1 MFRKRL
7 VAVSMVAS
15 LVLSGTFVRSAHA
28 QEVIDLDDAAP
39 AKKPAGGAKK
49 PGGGGKK
56 GGVDIDLDEGAPASG
71 AAAAVTAGQMT
82 ESAAAAKQ
90 LAARNKAT
98 AKAAVPMA
106 RGRNCR
112 ITPPLRGD
120 ATTFAVA
127 RNAKSH

>member
-49 PGGGGKK
+49 PGGGGGKK
-56 GGVDIDLDEGAPASG
+56 GGVDIDLDEGAPQTG
-71 AAAAVTAGQMT
+71 AAASVTAGQMT
-82 ESAAAAKQ
+82 ESFAGLRK
-90 LAARNKAT
+90 LHLMPGRART
-98 AKAAVPMA
+98 
-106 RGRNCR
+106 
-112 ITPPLRGD
+112 
-120 ATTFAVA
+120 
-127 RNAKSH
+127 